1 MGYIK
6 CNYSNAVSIDELTKP
21 RPTASQN
28 TRRREQR
35 QPQLSP
41 NQQYVQINPV
51 ANEPNNESIYSTNEQ
66 QMMKKTHQNY
76 IH

>member
-1 MGYIK
+1 MDIILVGFLHHF
-6 CNYSNAVSIDELTKP
+6 AVSIDELTKP

-41 NQQYVQINPV
+41 NQQWIQHL
-51 ANEPNNESIYSTNEQ
+51 E
-66 QMMKKTHQNY
+66 
-76 IH
+76 